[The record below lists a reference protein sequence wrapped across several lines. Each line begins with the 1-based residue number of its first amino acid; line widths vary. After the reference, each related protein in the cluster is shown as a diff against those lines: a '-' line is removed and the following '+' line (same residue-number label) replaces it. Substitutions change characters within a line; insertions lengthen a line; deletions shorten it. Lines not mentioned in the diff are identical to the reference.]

1 MLYNLSMGKR
11 GYVSLF
17 SSAGVG
23 CYGFD
28 LEGFDCI
35 VTSELIERRIK
46 IQKYNN
52 VCSLENGYILGDI
65 TDPEINKRIT
75 SQISAWKETYNE
87 SEVEVLIATPPCQ
100 GISVANHK
108 KNNELKRN
116 SLVVESLRIIRQI
129 NPKFFV
135 IENVRGFLGTPCT
148 DVDGANKTIKEAI
161 TNNLAGHY
169 NIAHR
174 VMNFKDYGNNS
185 SRTRTVIIGIRKDMQ
200 ELSPYDL
207 FPKEKNAPTLRE
219 LIGDFPRLKNMGEI
233 NPDDIYHS
241 FRPYDKRM
249 LNWIINTKEG
259 QSAFDNEKPENRPHK
274 IVDGDIIENQNKNGD
289 KYTRCFW
296 DRVAPCVHT
305 RNDIL
310 ASQSTIHPEDPR
322 VFSIRELMAFMG
334 IPNSFKWSR
343 LDTDTLNSLSDEDK
357 KEFLKKN
364 EINIRQCLGEA
375 VPTPIFQEIARNIV
389 AYEERESL
397 SLNKIKR
404 LIKKKQ
410 LSNIDNLLAYLRD
423 SRPDFTTASKIAE
436 LANSKRLDEA
446 AYYTRQDLCFSLV
459 SALPDFKNKKQIRIL
474 EPSVGVGNFLPTLFA
489 KYKDIPEV
497 KLDLLDI
504 NQNSIRI
511 LKQIIK
517 CLKVPKN
524 FEIRFIN
531 DDFLTHEFRKRYDVI
546 VGNPPFGKLQASQ
559 MHNYIS
565 EGFKTEISTKN
576 LFALFFERALSLSAV
591 VALFTPKSL
600 LNAPEFTP
608 LRSLL
613 ETKALLSIN
622 DYGEK
627 GFQGVKIE
635 TISTVVDSREQ
646 PSRTSVNSYI
656 LSTYKTYDQN
666 YITDR
671 NYPYWLIYRDNY
683 FDSIVAKLDL
693 GVFDVLRD
701 RTLTS
706 KVMKP
711 NGSVRVIKSRN
722 VGDGVISSRDEDRFV
737 DSPNVSPIAKEYFSK
752 DNIVVAPNLSYYP
765 RASLLPKDSIVD
777 GSAAILIPRNKR
789 TITNEDLAFFSSK
802 EFFMFYRIARNYS
815 TRSLNIDSKSVFFWA
830 LPHKAIEYELMPEE
844 NRSNYLFALPATFVA
859 DTV

>member
-129 NPKFFV
+129 SPKFFV

-148 DVDGANKTIKEAI
+148 DVDGTNKTIKEAI

-404 LIKKKQ
+404 LIEKKQ

-459 SALPDFKNKKQIRIL
+459 SALPDFENKKQIRIL

-737 DSPNVSPIAKEYFSK
+737 DSPNVSPIAKEYFNK

-789 TITNEDLAFFSSK
+789 AITNEDLAFFSSK

>member
-129 NPKFFV
+129 SPKFFV
-135 IENVRGFLGTPCT
+135 IENVRGFLGTLCT

-404 LIKKKQ
+404 LIEKKQ

>member
-129 NPKFFV
+129 SPKFFV

-148 DVDGANKTIKEAI
+148 DVDGTNKTIKEAI

-404 LIKKKQ
+404 LIEKKQ

-459 SALPDFKNKKQIRIL
+459 SALPDFENKKQIRIL

-693 GVFDVLRD
+693 SVFDVLRD

-737 DSPNVSPIAKEYFSK
+737 DSPNVSPIAKEYFNK

-789 TITNEDLAFFSSK
+789 AITNEDLAFFSSK

>member
-404 LIKKKQ
+404 LIEKKQ

-666 YITDR
+666 YISDR

>member
-404 LIKKKQ
+404 LIEKKQ

-765 RASLLPKDSIVD
+765 RASLLPK
-777 GSAAILIPRNKR
+777 
-789 TITNEDLAFFSSK
+789 ED
-802 EFFMFYRIARNYS
+802 R
-815 TRSLNIDSKSVFFWA
+815 KSV
-830 LPHKAIEYELMPEE
+830 
-844 NRSNYLFALPATFVA
+844 V
-859 DTV
+859 

>member
-148 DVDGANKTIKEAI
+148 DVNGTNKTIKEAI

-404 LIKKKQ
+404 LIEKKQ

-737 DSPNVSPIAKEYFSK
+737 DSPNVSPIAKEYFNK

-844 NRSNYLFALPATFVA
+844 NRSNYLFAFPATFVA

>member
-129 NPKFFV
+129 SPKFFV
-135 IENVRGFLGTPCT
+135 IENVRGFLGTLCT

-404 LIKKKQ
+404 LIEKKQ

-789 TITNEDLAFFSSK
+789 AITNEDLAFFSSK

>member
-75 SQISAWKETYNE
+75 SQISAWKETYNK

-135 IENVRGFLGTPCT
+135 IENVRGFLGTLCT

-404 LIKKKQ
+404 LIEKKQ

-591 VALFTPKSL
+591 AFSAARFNSATFNSACFVVNVCASSASVCWFAMTVLIASLFATCFSEIDFLSAFCCSNILLLADTISL
-600 LNAPEFTP
+600 IAATREIASVIDFEFT
-608 LRSLL
+608 
-613 ETKALLSIN
+613 I
-622 DYGEK
+622 
-627 GFQGVKIE
+627 V
-635 TISTVVDSREQ
+635 
-646 PSRTSVNSYI
+646 
-656 LSTYKTYDQN
+656 
-666 YITDR
+666 
-671 NYPYWLIYRDNY
+671 LI
-683 FDSIVAKLDL
+683 
-693 GVFDVLRD
+693 
-701 RTLTS
+701 
-706 KVMKP
+706 
-711 NGSVRVIKSRN
+711 
-722 VGDGVISSRDEDRFV
+722 
-737 DSPNVSPIAKEYFSK
+737 
-752 DNIVVAPNLSYYP
+752 
-765 RASLLPKDSIVD
+765 
-777 GSAAILIPRNKR
+777 
-789 TITNEDLAFFSSK
+789 
-802 EFFMFYRIARNYS
+802 
-815 TRSLNIDSKSVFFWA
+815 
-830 LPHKAIEYELMPEE
+830 
-844 NRSNYLFALPATFVA
+844 
-859 DTV
+859 

>member
-404 LIKKKQ
+404 LIEKKQ